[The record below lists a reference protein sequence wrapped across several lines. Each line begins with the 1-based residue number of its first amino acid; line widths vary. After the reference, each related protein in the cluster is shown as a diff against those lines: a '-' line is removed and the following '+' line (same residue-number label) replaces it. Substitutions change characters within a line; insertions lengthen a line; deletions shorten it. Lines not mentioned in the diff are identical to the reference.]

1 MGQPLAVYLLASFC
15 ICRTIPRMNWEN
27 WQGFTS
33 GLGTRR
39 TKLLRTLFSQGWLI
53 TGSETNQHI
62 SLNVNPGLMSTQC
75 LIGGV
80 TIEVSRMFS

>member
-1 MGQPLAVYLLASFC
+1 MAIIYPQSMGQPLAVYLLASFC

-53 TGSETNQHI
+53 TGSP
-62 SLNVNPGLMSTQC
+62 PG
-75 LIGGV
+75 GRRGADA
-80 TIEVSRMFS
+80 